1 MGAEVRIDLRNAL
14 STQGS
19 TQSEK
24 SEARV
29 PHVYYI
35 IDNFAG
41 KNLNKPPQVV
51 QPTLFFQSKIQ
62 VYGALMCQW
71 QSEYLGL

>member
-1 MGAEVRIDLRNAL
+1 MRIDLRNVL

-24 SEARV
+24 SEVRV

-35 IDNFAG
+35 VDNFAG
-41 KNLNKPPQVV
+41 KNLNKPPQIV
-51 QPTLFFQSKIQ
+51 QPTRSIF
-62 VYGALMCQW
+62 
-71 QSEYLGL
+71 SEQNTGLWSINVSVAE